1 MTLAVR
7 DPAES
12 VAFCEK
18 YLGCTEI
25 EVPDATLCARGIKWV
40 RVGKNQG
47 DGELHFVG
55 CGRDKSLALRGGI
68 DLDGDGVVS
77 KEEMGPITEATLQ
90 EWIDEADDDMRAWTV
105 FCAGPASMASASTP
119 STRLRAGNTH
129 CAWSVADLTPV
140 VAALEIDSKPFFGP
154 VRRHCRHRY
163 AIDATR
169 SFHAGAARRRRLPAL
184 RRAPVPPLPRDRLA
198 HVPRHGRHAIGAGL
212 GRRRVRPLC
221 T

>member
-1 MTLAVR
+1 MDGREPPPFLAVR

-18 YLGCTEI
+18 YLGCQEI
-25 EVPDATLCARGIKWV
+25 EVPDATLCPRSGPFLRHRRAHTRHAGARGIKWV
-40 RVGKNQG
+40 RVGKNKG

-55 CGRDKSLALRGGI
+55 CGKDKSLALRGGI

-77 KEEMGPITEATLQ
+77 KEEMRSITEATLQ

-105 FCAGPASMASASTP
+105 FCAGQASMASASTP

-129 CAWSVADLTPV
+129 CGWCVSDLTPI

-154 VRRHCRHRY
+154 
-163 AIDATR
+163 
-169 SFHAGAARRRRLPAL
+169 ARRG
-184 RRAPVPPLPRDRLA
+184 V
-198 HVPRHGRHAIGAGL
+198 AG
-212 GRRRVRPLC
+212 
-221 T
+221 